1 MDRAAAL
8 LPKLDLR
15 AKVERKASD
24 GRENRAMNRPWWRLG
39 LLAAGVALAVWA
51 LPTRAAEPAP
61 APAAKPA
68 ITVDEKAHTVA
79 IPAVAAKQGTY
90 DVLKGAIEYVLVAK
104 GGKDYET
111 LFVTP
116 CAPPDVYDALRKIG
130 LRPGRPALS
139 DAPPKGQPVRLFVE
153 YEAAGKAVR
162 RPLDEFLAHVKT
174 GKPVEAAAWRF
185 TGSTQAVNPESGAEV
200 LQAALTR
207 NLIGLHYDDT
217 SPLLQN
223 PREECRESNIYKAN
237 TQLLPPAGTAVRFV
251 FERVMPKIAEGTR
264 RAHVFVA
271 GRVQGVGFR
280 DFTENQARR
289 LKVAGFVKNLPD
301 GRVEAVIEGPAAAV
315 AALVDEMRRGPR
327 SAKVESIDVKDETP
341 EGEFEA
347 FDVVVEGP

>member
-1 MDRAAAL
+1 
-8 LPKLDLR
+8 
-15 AKVERKASD
+15 
-24 GRENRAMNRPWWRLG
+24 MNRPPGRLS
-39 LLAAGVALAVWA
+39 LLVAGVVVAVWA
-51 LPTRAAEPAP
+51 QAPLACAAEPAT
-61 APAAKPA
+61 AAKPA
-68 ITVDEKAHTVA
+68 ITVDEKARTVA
-79 IPAVAAKQGTY
+79 IPALAAKQGTY

-104 GGKDYET
+104 GGKEYET

-116 CAPPDVYDALRKIG
+116 CAPQDVGEALRKIG

-139 DAPPKGQPVRLFVE
+139 DTPPKGQPVRLFVE

-162 RPLDEFLAHVKT
+162 RPVDDFLAYLKT
-174 GKPVEAAAWRF
+174 GKPVEAAAWPF
-185 TGSTQAVNPESGAEV
+185 TGSTRAVNPETGSDV

-207 NLIGLHYDDT
+207 HLVGLHYDDT
-217 SPLLQN
+217 SPLIQN
-223 PREECRESNIYKAN
+223 PRAECRESNIYKAN
-237 TQLLPPAGTAVRFV
+237 TKLLPAAGTAVRFV
-251 FERVMPKIAEGTR
+251 FERVTPKIPQGTR
-264 RAHVFVA
+264 RARVFVS

-327 SAKVESIDVKDETP
+327 AAKVEAIDVKDETP